1 LEISEAA
8 MSGNPSFSQ
17 LGAVDAAMNGGYF
30 MAASGNGADV
40 PLFHPAMAPPHDH
53 GGSFGYGDAA
63 AAAMDVGAH
72 FAAANNL
79 VLASLAT
86 QLFGAAPAA
95 AAHGHG
101 DYLGATTPPEEEMG
115 GGYDVAVGDSSGGA
129 VSLACLGHGQPGDM
143 AAGWCSTSARKPSCN
158 WSSSNAG
165 VHGGSYYLAGVPEAA
180 GFVSAA
186 AAASELSLSL
196 CSKSSSDSML
206 NAGGDQCSSAA
217 SRSGLTQMSRVVVVE
232 PEPPLV
238 PYYPAANFAVV
249 VARSRYAAVAQ
260 QVLNDAVGCVLGGV
274 ADAAADS
281 ASGVDS
287 GSSRPSSCS
296 VAGGAP
302 SSAVSSNNQLIA
314 SSGEHTHGGGDASAQ
329 WLRSELLTMLQL
341 VSSPFST
348 RLPRHQFKQISYY
361 HFESNLKPSFD
372 DDTNS
377 NAQMDQKYNQC
388 LDEIQST
395 TARFNTLTHATA
407 RAAGMS
413 SSSICA
419 PFAHRAVSAM
429 YHGLRR
435 RIAGEIMSAA
445 AAAGRPCRGGESSSA
460 VTGGERERSWESAF
474 IQKHWA
480 VQQLRRGE
488 QQCWRP
494 QRGLPEKSVAV
505 LKAWM
510 FENFLRP

>member
-1 LEISEAA
+1 
-8 MSGNPSFSQ
+8 M
-17 LGAVDAAMNGGYF
+17 
-30 MAASGNGADV
+30 
-40 PLFHPAMAPPHDH
+40 
-53 GGSFGYGDAA
+53 
-63 AAAMDVGAH
+63 
-72 FAAANNL
+72 
-79 VLASLAT
+79 
-86 QLFGAAPAA
+86 
-95 AAHGHG
+95 
-101 DYLGATTPPEEEMG
+101 
-115 GGYDVAVGDSSGGA
+115 
-129 VSLACLGHGQPGDM
+129 
-143 AAGWCSTSARKPSCN
+143 
-158 WSSSNAG
+158 
-165 VHGGSYYLAGVPEAA
+165 
-180 GFVSAA
+180 
-186 AAASELSLSL
+186 
-196 CSKSSSDSML
+196 
-206 NAGGDQCSSAA
+206 
-217 SRSGLTQMSRVVVVE
+217 
-232 PEPPLV
+232 
-238 PYYPAANFAVV
+238 
-249 VARSRYAAVAQ
+249 
-260 QVLNDAVGCVLGGV
+260 
-274 ADAAADS
+274 
-281 ASGVDS
+281 
-287 GSSRPSSCS
+287 
-296 VAGGAP
+296 
-302 SSAVSSNNQLIA
+302 
-314 SSGEHTHGGGDASAQ
+314 
-329 WLRSELLTMLQL
+329 
-341 VSSPFST
+341 
-348 RLPRHQFKQISYY
+348 
-361 HFESNLKPSFD
+361 KPSFD